1 MPLLSEKEGNLGR
14 KRRGKLESKGE
25 KIQRKRSRGELRT
38 EARFESIYQSC
49 EICIPEKK
57 RLEMENSS
65 SSSELQKLIEAIK
78 ISEVVEGHTELIA
91 KVADLHLSEQSD
103 VKSLAES
110 LIVCDLYCGGGAD
123 AEKCSLSY
131 FFVKRE
137 KYILDNLGT
146 LLQEKDI
153 QADLVCCLQHLQ
165 LRFETEDKARRLLS
179 VIFVETRGLFLGI
192 TLEKVFAKNCCFWI
206 CVFSFF
212 FLMVTTAPVSGR

>member
-1 MPLLSEKEGNLGR
+1 
-14 KRRGKLESKGE
+14 
-25 KIQRKRSRGELRT
+25 
-38 EARFESIYQSC
+38 
-49 EICIPEKK
+49 
-57 RLEMENSS
+57 MENSS

-103 VKSLAES
+103 
-110 LIVCDLYCGGGAD
+110 VCDLYCGGGAD

>member
-1 MPLLSEKEGNLGR
+1 MHK
-14 KRRGKLESKGE
+14 
-25 KIQRKRSRGELRT
+25 
-38 EARFESIYQSC
+38 
-49 EICIPEKK
+49 KK

-110 LIVCDLYCGGGAD
+110 LI
-123 AEKCSLSY
+123 
-131 FFVKRE
+131 
-137 KYILDNLGT
+137 DNLGT

-165 LRFETEDKARRLLS
+165 GKITRVLL
-179 VIFVETRGLFLGI
+179 EY
-192 TLEKVFAKNCCFWI
+192 
-206 CVFSFF
+206 
-212 FLMVTTAPVSGR
+212 

>member
-1 MPLLSEKEGNLGR
+1 EGNLGR

-38 EARFESIYQSC
+38 EARVESIYQSC

-78 ISEVVEGHTELIA
+78 ISE
-91 KVADLHLSEQSD
+91 
-103 VKSLAES
+103 
-110 LIVCDLYCGGGAD
+110 VCDLYCGGGAD